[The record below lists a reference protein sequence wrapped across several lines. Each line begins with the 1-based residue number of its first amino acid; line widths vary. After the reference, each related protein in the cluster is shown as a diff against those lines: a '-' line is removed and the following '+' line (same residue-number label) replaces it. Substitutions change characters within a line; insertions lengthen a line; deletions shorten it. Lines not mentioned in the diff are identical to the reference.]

1 MKINLYMWP
10 TMCGTY
16 SCETALW
23 TRDLFIPWNQI
34 YQICQKRPEYVKVE
48 LYMRPTICGTY
59 LCDRAIWTRFLSMW
73 KEPKERDK
81 RDLNICKQTC
91 TWDLLYV
98 KEFYTRDLCMWK
110 HTLKRD
116 FSHLYAKEP
125 YETDW
130 NGSVYYTGEKSPH
143 ISHIMCKKSPIT

>member
-1 MKINLYMWP
+1 MWP
-10 TMCGTY
+10 TIYGTY

-34 YQICQKRPEYVKVE
+34 YQICQKRPEYVKVD

-59 LCDRAIWTRFLSMW
+59 LCERAIWTRVLVMW

-116 FSHLYAKEP
+116 FSHLYAKESRMRQI
-125 YETDW
+125 ETAR
-130 NGSVYYTGEKSPH
+130 SIIQVKRALTFH
-143 ISHIMCKKSPIT
+143 ILCVKRAL